1 MAKWSM
7 AISLYM
13 TDLQFV
19 QNEYTTHRQS
29 PPLARDLP
37 PVAGKI
43 AWSRQLYNRISG
55 PVKVFQK
62 EPLVMKQPETRRA
75 IKAFNKLAQVLVE
88 YEVVHL
94 RVWNKRI
101 AETQQSLNA
110 TLLIRDPDTQTLHV
124 NFDPKVSELMREI
137 DVMSGMGI
145 DVPATARVFR
155 TKREGLKAMQ
165 NSLKVSV
172 LSSLSLSCQQ
182 SCFFLSVACRGGQE
196 SAQLCS

>member
-1 MAKWSM
+1 
-7 AISLYM
+7 M

-55 PVKVFQK
+55 PESF
-62 EPLVMKQPETRRA
+62 LVMKQPETRRA

-110 TLLIRDPDTQTLHV
+110 TLLIRDP
-124 NFDPKVSELMREI
+124 VSGRLM
-137 DVMSGMGI
+137 
-145 DVPATARVFR
+145 
-155 TKREGLKAMQ
+155 
-165 NSLKVSV
+165 
-172 LSSLSLSCQQ
+172 
-182 SCFFLSVACRGGQE
+182 
-196 SAQLCS
+196 